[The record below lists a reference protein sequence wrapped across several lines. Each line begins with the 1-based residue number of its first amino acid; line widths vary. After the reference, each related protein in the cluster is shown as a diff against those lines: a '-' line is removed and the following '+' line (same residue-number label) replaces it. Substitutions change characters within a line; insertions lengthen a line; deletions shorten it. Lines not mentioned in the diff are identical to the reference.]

1 MAANGAVLAFFRK
14 LYYTFTKNWFYIVLA
29 FLTPMLLFYVSQ
41 GTEIIAILFDGG
53 NFWNI
58 FLILFSFQLLFY
70 AIWVIPPYSLSITRW
85 LTNKFNNEQP
95 FPEEGIYVLF
105 SKLAIAYNSKVD
117 EKEVFPIRNFAGL
130 PFLIFTL
137 MLIESYIDTNTGIAG
152 LIGFIILG
160 LYLSKWTQN
169 PIGELIKKLLKNLT
183 VEHFGYLFHV
193 TFILCIS
200 ICWMFEWFWVS
211 FVLIIL
217 LYLLNNAF
225 YAFIES
231 HSDIDIIKANY
242 KANKIKYWIFTG
254 LLIGFLLF
262 FSWLTFSD
270 HMHLFSSVI
279 VMNVSFTVFI
289 AAIDLWIKTPNDAF
303 KMLEKQ
309 PEIRNA
315 IINVSKVQDEQM
327 ISKFSAAYEF
337 FQAVKFVAIFGMSF
351 YIFFDAFNKHRVR
364 VESVDGQSH
373 YSSFQRDSLKN
384 YFKRWATG
392 IDSTK
397 PIILVAGQGG
407 GSRAGAWMV
416 MNLDTLDKQD
426 PSFLRN
432 LFAISTVSGSSSGA
446 NMMLNKWSLEQDGIK
461 VETKSNLELA
471 ERLYTYNYLTAAT
484 WGMLWSDAL
493 RNLITAKDK
502 PARDRNLYRQYD
514 EGRAFSLCYPETF
527 RDTAS
532 KHFQLDLMANWD
544 STISKKRL
552 PLLFLNTATTQAG
565 KRAISAPVLIE
576 PKIFGTAID
585 LYHKVKHQKTG
596 ADTLYH
602 FPLVTAVNL
611 SQAFPFVCA
620 YNYVEN
626 VGNMIDGGLYENS
639 GCNTLFEIYRYLVDS
654 YPNLQYKILLI
665 QNSDNDNDNTA
676 SNSSVLWNT
685 ITSAAASPF
694 SGHSHYWEQK
704 ILIELK
710 DTSSPRYK
718 MDTVEKIYP
727 KAGCEWT
734 DTPLGILLS
743 KKSVDKLWE
752 YVGRRN

>member
-85 LTNKFNNEQP
+85 LTNKFNKEDP
-95 FPEEGIYVLF
+95 FPEEGIYALF

-169 PIGELIKKLLKNLT
+169 PIGELIKKVLKNLT

-200 ICWMFEWFWVS
+200 ICWMFEWYWVS
-211 FVLIIL
+211 FILIIL

-254 LLIGFLLF
+254 LLVSFLLF

-309 PEIRNA
+309 PEIRKA
-315 IINVSKVQDEQM
+315 IINISKTQDEQL

-364 VESVDGQSH
+364 VETSKPADNF
-373 YSSFQRDSLKN
+373 YSSYNRDSLDA
-384 YFKRWATG
+384 YFKRWAKG
-392 IDSTK
+392 IDSSK
-397 PIILVAGQGG
+397 PVILIAGQGG

-471 ERLYTYNYLTAAT
+471 QRLYTYNYLTAAT

-527 RDTAS
+527 RDTAI

-544 STISKKRL
+544 SNISKKRL

-639 GCNTLFEIYRYLVDS
+639 GCNTLFEIYRYLVNS

-694 SGHSHYWEQK
+694 SGHSHYWEQNI
-704 ILIELK
+704 ILMK
-710 DTSSPRYK
+710 RDT
-718 MDTVEKIYP
+718 DTVIKIYP
-727 KAGCEWT
+727 KIGCQWT

-743 KKSVDKLWE
+743 KKSVDKLWG
-752 YVGRRN
+752 YVGRRE

>member
-85 LTNKFNNEQP
+85 LTNKFNMEDP
-95 FPEEGIYVLF
+95 FPEEGIYALF

-169 PIGELIKKLLKNLT
+169 PIGELIKKVLKNLT

-200 ICWMFEWFWVS
+200 ICWMFEWYWVS
-211 FVLIIL
+211 FILIIL

-254 LLIGFLLF
+254 LLVSFLLF

-315 IINVSKVQDEQM
+315 VINISKTQDEQL

-364 VESVDGQSH
+364 VETLKPADKF
-373 YSSFQRDSLKN
+373 YSSYNRDSLDA
-384 YFKRWATG
+384 YFKRWAEG
-392 IDSTK
+392 IDSSK
-397 PIILVAGQGG
+397 PVILIAGQGG

-426 PSFLRN
+426 TSFLKN

-446 NMMLNKWSLEQDGIK
+446 NMMLNKWSLEHNGIQ

-471 ERLYTYNYLTAAT
+471 QRLYTYNYLTAAT

-544 STISKKRL
+544 SNISKKRL

-639 GCNTLFEIYRYLVDS
+639 GCNTLFEIYRYLVKS

-685 ITSAAASPF
+685 IT
-694 SGHSHYWEQK
+694 
-704 ILIELK
+704 
-710 DTSSPRYK
+710 
-718 MDTVEKIYP
+718 
-727 KAGCEWT
+727 
-734 DTPLGILLS
+734 
-743 KKSVDKLWE
+743 
-752 YVGRRN
+752 

>member
-85 LTNKFNNEQP
+85 LTNKFNKEDP
-95 FPEEGIYVLF
+95 FPEEGIYALF

-169 PIGELIKKLLKNLT
+169 PIGELIKKVLKNLS

-200 ICWMFEWFWVS
+200 ICWMFEWYWVS
-211 FVLIIL
+211 FILIIL

-254 LLIGFLLF
+254 LLVSFLLF

-309 PEIRNA
+309 PEIRKA
-315 IINVSKVQDEQM
+315 IINISKTQDEQL

-364 VESVDGQSH
+364 VETLKPADKF
-373 YSSFQRDSLKN
+373 YSSYNRDSLDA
-384 YFKRWATG
+384 YFKRWAEG
-392 IDSTK
+392 IDSSK
-397 PIILVAGQGG
+397 PVILIAGQGG

-471 ERLYTYNYLTAAT
+471 QRLYTYNYLTAAT

-527 RDTAS
+527 RDTAI

-544 STISKKRL
+544 SNISKKRL

-639 GCNTLFEIYRYLVDS
+639 GCNTLFEIYRYLVNS

-694 SGHSHYWEQK
+694 SGHSHYWEQNI
-704 ILIELK
+704 ILMK
-710 DTSSPRYK
+710 RDT
-718 MDTVEKIYP
+718 DTVIKIYP
-727 KAGCEWT
+727 KIGCQWT

-743 KKSVDKLWE
+743 KKSVDKLWG
-752 YVGRRN
+752 YVGRRE

>member
-85 LTNKFNNEQP
+85 LTNKFNKEDP
-95 FPEEGIYVLF
+95 FPEEGIYALF

-169 PIGELIKKLLKNLT
+169 PIGELIKKVLKNLS

-200 ICWMFEWFWVS
+200 ICWMFEWYWVS
-211 FVLIIL
+211 FILIIL

-254 LLIGFLLF
+254 LLVSFLLF

-309 PEIRNA
+309 PEIRKA
-315 IINVSKVQDEQM
+315 IINISKTQDEQL

-364 VESVDGQSH
+364 VETLKPADKF
-373 YSSFQRDSLKN
+373 YSSYNRDSLDA
-384 YFKRWATG
+384 YFKRWAKG
-392 IDSTK
+392 IDSSK
-397 PIILVAGQGG
+397 PVILIAGQGG

-471 ERLYTYNYLTAAT
+471 QRLYTYNYLTAAT

-527 RDTAS
+527 RDTAI

-544 STISKKRL
+544 SNISKKRL

-639 GCNTLFEIYRYLVDS
+639 GCNTLFEIYRYLVNS

-694 SGHSHYWEQK
+694 SGHSHYWEQNI
-704 ILIELK
+704 ILMK
-710 DTSSPRYK
+710 RDT
-718 MDTVEKIYP
+718 DTVIKIYP
-727 KAGCEWT
+727 KIGCQWT

-743 KKSVDKLWE
+743 KKSVDKLWG
-752 YVGRRN
+752 YVGRRE

>member
-85 LTNKFNNEQP
+85 LTNKFNKEDP
-95 FPEEGIYVLF
+95 FPEEGIYALF

-169 PIGELIKKLLKNLT
+169 PIGELIKKVLKNLT

-200 ICWMFEWFWVS
+200 ICWMFEWYWVS
-211 FVLIIL
+211 FILIIL

-254 LLIGFLLF
+254 LLVSFLLF

-309 PEIRNA
+309 PEIRKA
-315 IINVSKVQDEQM
+315 IINISKTQDEQL

-364 VESVDGQSH
+364 VETSKPADNF
-373 YSSFQRDSLKN
+373 YSSYNRDSLDA
-384 YFKRWATG
+384 YFKRWAKG
-392 IDSTK
+392 IDSSK
-397 PIILVAGQGG
+397 PVILIAGQGG

-471 ERLYTYNYLTAAT
+471 QRLYTYNYLTAAT

-544 STISKKRL
+544 SNISKKRL

-639 GCNTLFEIYRYLVDS
+639 GCNTLFEIYRYLVNS

-694 SGHSHYWEQK
+694 SGHSHYWEQNI
-704 ILIELK
+704 ILMK
-710 DTSSPRYK
+710 RDT
-718 MDTVEKIYP
+718 DTVIKIYP
-727 KAGCEWT
+727 KIGCQWT

-743 KKSVDKLWE
+743 KKSVDKLWG
-752 YVGRRN
+752 YVGRRE

>member
-85 LTNKFNNEQP
+85 LTNKFNMEDP
-95 FPEEGIYVLF
+95 FPEEGIYALF

-169 PIGELIKKLLKNLT
+169 PIGELIKKVLKNLT

-200 ICWMFEWFWVS
+200 ICWMFEWYWVS
-211 FVLIIL
+211 FILIIL

-270 HMHLFSSVI
+270 HIHLFSSVI

-315 IINVSKVQDEQM
+315 VINISKTQDEQL

-364 VESVDGQSH
+364 VETLKPADKF
-373 YSSFQRDSLKN
+373 YSSYNRDSLDA
-384 YFKRWATG
+384 YFKRWAEG
-392 IDSTK
+392 IDSSK
-397 PIILVAGQGG
+397 PVILIAGQGG

-426 PSFLRN
+426 TSFLKN

-446 NMMLNKWSLEQDGIK
+446 NMMLNKWSLEHNGIQ

-471 ERLYTYNYLTAAT
+471 QRLYTYNYLTAAT

-544 STISKKRL
+544 SNISKKRL

-596 ADTLYH
+596 ADTLYN

-639 GCNTLFEIYRYLVDS
+639 GCNTLFEIYRYLVKS

-694 SGHSHYWEQK
+694 SGHSHYWEQNI
-704 ILIELK
+704 ILMK
-710 DTSSPRYK
+710 RDT
-718 MDTVEKIYP
+718 DTVIKIYP
-727 KAGCEWT
+727 KIGCQWT

-752 YVGRRN
+752 YVGRRD